1 MSIPLQRISIFIQ
14 WTMGLVWNVCYYD
27 NRSEK
32 QEKKS
37 VIQQSVYLGQ
47 VNHFMKFDILVYKK
61 RDRHILK

>member
-1 MSIPLQRISIFIQ
+1 
-14 WTMGLVWNVCYYD
+14 MGLVWNVCYYD